1 MRGFDRH
8 NRRQLAARR
17 SCVEAGPEQ
26 VNANSK
32 IVIVAFRLWV
42 PVVPGVLVAVVA
54 AIVLSAAA
62 GITDDIDFYPTLE
75 AAVSAF
81 HARSSD

>member
-1 MRGFDRH
+1 M
-8 NRRQLAARR
+8 
-17 SCVEAGPEQ
+17 EAGLEQ

-54 AIVLSAAA
+54 AIVLAAA
-62 GITDDIDFYPTLE
+62 GLTDDIDFYPTLE

-81 HARSSD
+81 HARNSD